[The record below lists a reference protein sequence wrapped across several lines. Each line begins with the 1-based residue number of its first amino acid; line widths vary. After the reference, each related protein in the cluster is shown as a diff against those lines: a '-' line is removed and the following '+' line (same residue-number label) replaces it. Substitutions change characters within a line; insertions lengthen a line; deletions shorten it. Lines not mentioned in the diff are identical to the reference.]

1 LNLPVASI
9 DIKQLVTLSFYFSKQ
24 GKFMNLNELHNVVK
38 RDGIIFLSYG
48 GFLSQSLIAAMTE
61 NLEREAVDNDLG
73 MRLSNNIFIIFIE
86 LSQNMMK
93 YTDEHKSISP
103 LSESLI
109 LVGKDDQDNYF
120 VTSRNI
126 VLNEHVAGLKE
137 RLTELQSLDTDSI
150 KKKYREM
157 RRKVR
162 EAGGSGAGIGFYEV
176 AKCAKEVEH
185 EIIELDEK
193 TSYFIFRVMVGA
205 KR

>member
-1 LNLPVASI
+1 M
-9 DIKQLVTLSFYFSKQ
+9 FSVKFIEQKQ
-24 GKFMNLNELHNVVK
+24 GKFMNLNELHDVVK

-61 NLEREAVDNDLG
+61 NLEREAEDNDLG

-93 YTDEHKSISP
+93 YTDEHKHISP
-103 LSESLI
+103 RSESLI
-109 LVGKDDQDNYF
+109 LVGKDKEDNYF
-120 VTSRNI
+120 VTSRNVI
-126 VLNEHVAGLKE
+126 LNEHVADLKE
-137 RLTELQSLDTDSI
+137 RLTELQSLDADSI

-162 EAGGSGAGIGFYEV
+162 ETGGAGAGIGFYEI
-176 AKCAKEVEH
+176 AKCAQEVDH
-185 EIIELDEK
+185 EIIELDEN

-205 KR
+205 KG

>member
-1 LNLPVASI
+1 
-9 DIKQLVTLSFYFSKQ
+9 
-24 GKFMNLNELHNVVK
+24 MNLNELHNVVK

-93 YTDEHKSISP
+93 YTDEHKNISP

-109 LVGKDDQDNYF
+109 LVGKDDQENYF

-126 VLNEHVAGLKE
+126 VLNEHVADLNE
-137 RLTELQSLDTDSI
+137 RLAELQSLDEGSI
-150 KKKYREM
+150 KKRYREM

-162 EAGGSGAGIGFYEV
+162 ETGGSGAGIGFYEV
-176 AKCAKEVEH
+176 AKCAQEIEY
-185 EIIELDEK
+185 EIIELDEN

-205 KR
+205 KS